1 MIIHLDLGGVIVLIL
16 VGSVCFGVGTSIF
29 EKLVK
34 PRLDKIFKKE
44 ETQ

>member
-1 MIIHLDLGGVIVLIL
+1 MIIDIDTEGIIVLII
-16 VGSVCFGVGTSIF
+16 VGSVCWGVGTSIF

-44 ETQ
+44 TTQ